1 MGIRVSMKFFIV
13 FFLIS
18 CSSISQNLI
27 KKGNAPLSHGQA
39 AEKHWD
45 SEMPLKRVSWY
56 TELTMIFDLFY
67 VDAKNINE
75 FENWYSDFEK
85 RTLDKCEQSYLTF
98 VYELDDRRY
107 SKLAFFQDMREQGF
121 EVLEVPN
128 FKSHLILHP
137 DYEELSF
144 GLYEVKL
151 LCSKTK
157 GQELRVILPSYQVV
171 RLNP

>member
-1 MGIRVSMKFFIV
+1 MKFFIV

-75 FENWYSDFEK
+75 NNAWLFLALLRFDGIKS
-85 RTLDKCEQSYLTF
+85 SPSLTCIM
-98 VYELDDRRY
+98 V
-107 SKLAFFQDMREQGF
+107 S
-121 EVLEVPN
+121 
-128 FKSHLILHP
+128 
-137 DYEELSF
+137 
-144 GLYEVKL
+144 
-151 LCSKTK
+151 
-157 GQELRVILPSYQVV
+157 
-171 RLNP
+171 LNPHLLSITS